1 MTTARTIHP
10 AAQPAA
16 AVRNP
21 DPARHGEPA
30 PCHACGR
37 PLTDPLTGLLDR
49 GTWTVRAGA
58 AFERLA
64 VTGEPVALVIVDLD
78 HFKRI
83 NDSFGHPAGDA
94 VLRAVA
100 GLLHDRATGEALI
113 GRYGGHA
120 DEFLVL
126 LPGQGLPPALA
137 VANAILRG
145 VRELSVRT
153 SATRGSSVTIAGR
166 TASLGVAACAAGER
180 PGGGLPDLLLDADVA
195 LRAAKRGGRDRV
207 CVLPA

>member
-1 MTTARTIHP
+1 MTTARTMPP
-10 AAQPAA
+10 AAETAA
-16 AVRNP
+16 AVRHP
-21 DPARHGEPA
+21 DQARHGEPP

-49 GTWTVRAGA
+49 GTWTARAGT
-58 AFERLA
+58 AFERRA
-64 VTGEPVALVIVDLD
+64 VAGEPVALVIVDLD
-78 HFKRI
+78 CFKRI
-83 NDSFGHPAGDA
+83 NDTFGHPAGDA

-100 GLLHDRATGEALI
+100 DLLRDRVPEEALT

-137 VANAILRG
+137 VAETIRRG

-153 SATRGSSVTIAGR
+153 SATRGSSVTITGR
-166 TASLGVAACAAGER
+166 TASLGVAACLAGDR
-180 PGGGLPDLLLDADVA
+180 PGGRLPDLLLDADVA
-195 LRAAKRGGRDRV
+195 LRTAKRGGRDRV
-207 CVLPA
+207 CALPT